1 MEQDT
6 LGFFCG
12 KFGGDL
18 MAWRIIIQF
27 PTCLVSFKLWLQR
40 GYSYLVNMK
49 NHRAS
54 VVTFAGN
61 GHEPAL
67 VGEQTPEE
75 ELLQSQLGFQRV
87 NNSLRLRSELVPGR
101 VWMWMNLW

>member
-54 VVTFAGN
+54 VVTFVGN

>member
-1 MEQDT
+1 M
-6 LGFFCG
+6 
-12 KFGGDL
+12 
-18 MAWRIIIQF
+18 
-27 PTCLVSFKLWLQR
+27 
-40 GYSYLVNMK
+40 

-54 VVTFAGN
+54 VVTFVGN

-87 NNSLRLRSELVPGR
+87 NNSLRLRSELVPGQGLDVDESMVKHEDEDDKDSLAIDWESYEITWNDCR
-101 VWMWMNLW
+101 L

>member
-1 MEQDT
+1 M
-6 LGFFCG
+6 
-12 KFGGDL
+12 
-18 MAWRIIIQF
+18 
-27 PTCLVSFKLWLQR
+27 
-40 GYSYLVNMK
+40 
-49 NHRAS
+49 NHRAA
-54 VVTFAGN
+54 VVTFGLCLGN

-67 VGEQTPEE
+67 VGEQTPQE